1 MNKVN
6 KIMKLKIY
14 KKEEQKKT
22 VYFRLCEYDDKI
34 NLTVVDEKGYR
45 LSFGIILSIT
55 KEGIFLHPNVNKDI
69 DLPLDKE
76 RGSVKCQPL

>member
-1 MNKVN
+1 
-6 KIMKLKIY
+6 MKLKVY
-14 KKEEQKKT
+14 KEKGQKET
-22 VYFRLCEYDDKI
+22 VYFRLCEYDNKI

-45 LSFGIILSIT
+45 LNFGIILSIT
-55 KEGIFLHPNVNKDI
+55 KEGIFLHPNVNKEI